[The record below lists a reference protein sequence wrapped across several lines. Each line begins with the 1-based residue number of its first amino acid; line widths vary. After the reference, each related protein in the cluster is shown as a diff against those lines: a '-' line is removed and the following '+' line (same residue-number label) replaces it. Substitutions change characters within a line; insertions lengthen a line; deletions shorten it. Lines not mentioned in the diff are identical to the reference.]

1 MVFGDRDEGEIE
13 MCFKFTNG
21 KAIKI
26 FLENMRYLK
35 DAIRYRVMVFLRQ
48 PQSSVK
54 LGLQILNLNES
65 RLKCFQF
72 SIQGLALVFL
82 SLENKHTR
90 KLL

>member
-1 MVFGDRDEGEIE
+1 MVFGDRDEGEIKIE

-35 DAIRYRVMVFLRQ
+35 DAIRYRVTVLLRD

-54 LGLQILNLNES
+54 LELQILKLNES

-72 SIQGLALVFL
+72 SIQGK
-82 SLENKHTR
+82 ND
-90 KLL
+90 